1 MTPRPVP
8 DVPSAEDVE
17 DAPRPGA
24 ESGRI
29 DRVDPGDGIGRAVGR
44 GLLWFPRV
52 VFEVVSQP
60 LRGATYLQSRYFSG
74 EGPSTEPKRFSVAPV
89 ALLQSNAGLHVGVRA
104 YADDLLRRDER
115 LQLYAGL
122 GGELHRVAGVTA
134 ELGSRTLSAG
144 IEARLEQRH
153 RERFYGYGNGSLDE
167 RPSAPI
173 DPTVNDTAF
182 RTTYRL
188 ERRQLVPRVT
198 LRPTKQL
205 ALTAR
210 VALMQD
216 ETSVDDEDPLDEVYT
231 TALGDRDSAYSE
243 LSMTWDTRRPAHHL
257 DAQMVHGTG
266 GSASVFGG
274 RSDGALDFYRA
285 GIDLRRN
292 IALTRG
298 PRAVELR
305 FYGETVSGPRAQLPF
320 IELPHLGGRNLLRG
334 YDRDR
339 FRDKVSTA
347 AQVTYLF
354 AVSRFLTASV
364 FVDVGRVY
372 SKLDALTYRDQRVGY
387 GAAIELYSKTA
398 KLFRAEVA
406 SSIDGGLFMYVAFN
420 N

>member
-1 MTPRPVP
+1 MTPRHAPEL
-8 DVPSAEDVE
+8 PSAADVE

-29 DRVDPGDGIGRAVGR
+29 DRVDQGDGIGRIVGR
-44 GLLWFPRV
+44 GLLWFPRA
-52 VFEVVSQP
+52 VFEIVAQP
-60 LRGATYLQSRYFSG
+60 LRGAAYLQSRFFSG
-74 EGPSTEPKRFSVAPV
+74 DGFSTEPKRFSVAPV
-89 ALLQSNAGLHVGVRA
+89 ALLQSNAGLHVGIRA
-104 YADDLLRRDER
+104 GADDLLRRDER

-122 GGELHRVAGVTA
+122 GGELHRVVGVTA
-134 ELGSRTLSAG
+134 ELGSHELSAG
-144 IEARLEQRH
+144 IEARFEQRH

-167 RPSAPI
+167 RPIAPI
-173 DPTVNDTAF
+173 DPTVDDTAV

-198 LRPTKQL
+198 VRPTKQL
-205 ALTAR
+205 AVTAR
-210 VALMQD
+210 VALIQD
-216 ETSVDDEDPLDEVYT
+216 ETTVDDEGPLDAVYT
-231 TALGDRDSAYSE
+231 TALGDRDFAYSE
-243 LSMTWDTRRPAHHL
+243 LSMTWDTRRPAHPL
-257 DAQMVHGTG
+257 DGAMMHGTG

-298 PRAVELR
+298 PRALELR
-305 FYGETVSGPRAQLPF
+305 FYGETVSGPRSQLPF
-320 IELPHLGGRNLLRG
+320 VELPHLGGRNRLRG

-339 FRDKVSTA
+339 FRDKVATA

-354 AVSRFLTASV
+354 AVSRFLAASI

-387 GAAIELYSKTA
+387 GAALEIYSKTA
-398 KLFRAEVA
+398 KLIRAELA
-406 SSIDGGLFMYVAFN
+406 SSIDGGLFVYVALN